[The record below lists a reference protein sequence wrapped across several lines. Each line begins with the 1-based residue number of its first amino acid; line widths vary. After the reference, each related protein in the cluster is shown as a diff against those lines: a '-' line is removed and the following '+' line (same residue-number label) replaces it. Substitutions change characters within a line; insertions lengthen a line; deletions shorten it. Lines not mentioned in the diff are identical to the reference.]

1 MKTYKVQ
8 HNQTVMVVKAN
19 NKMEAIEQVVN
30 QVAVY
35 DIPAEQTEEKSY
47 TQTITRNRF
56 GTYNVRRAIKSPF
69 RERYGVQKTYEV
81 WGAEEVEA
89 PAVAE
94 VSPTEQIISS
104 YTWFQKELNGKR
116 YTYFGNALTGEGN
129 WHIEDV
135 A

>member
-8 HNQTVMVVKAN
+8 HNQIVMVVEAN
-19 NKMEAIEQVVN
+19 SKMEAIEQVVN

-35 DIPAEQTEEKSY
+35 GIAAEQTEEKSY
-47 TQTITRNRF
+47 TQSITRNRF

-89 PAVAE
+89 PAKVE
-94 VSPTEQIISS
+94 YPTHGTIREMV
-104 YTWFQKELNGKR
+104 W
-116 YTYFGNALTGEGN
+116 TYGAGD
-129 WHIEDV
+129 WAIETV
-135 A
+135 K